1 MDVLRVAQEAGL
13 AVLLEARIGQQEYSS
28 VSGSKDAL
36 LRFAEAIR
44 VAMVEELGLR
54 PRSRLRALP
63 SQCRWRSKAQTRWK
77 RPRQQI

>member
-1 MDVLRVAQEAGL
+1 MDVLRMAQQAGL

-36 LRFAEAIR
+36 LRFAQAIR
-44 VAMVEELGLR
+44 VAMVQELALR
-54 PRSRLRALP
+54 ARLRLRALP

-77 RPRQQI
+77 RTRPQI